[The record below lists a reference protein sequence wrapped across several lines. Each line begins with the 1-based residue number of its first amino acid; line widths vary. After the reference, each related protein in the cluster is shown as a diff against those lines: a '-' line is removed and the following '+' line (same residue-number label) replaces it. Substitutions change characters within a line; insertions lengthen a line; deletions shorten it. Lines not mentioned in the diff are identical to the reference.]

1 MMNALAGL
9 QDPIIQW
16 FASHPNPPVALL
28 SDSFLGWTHHLAH
41 LLRIPRVVFHCYAA
55 FTRAVFAH
63 LWATSAGVEPG
74 ADLTFTEL
82 PRSPSLS
89 WDQIPSLF
97 RRVKDLECD
106 NWAVSKFIK
115 NSMVANELSWGSVFN
130 SFDELEGEFFEHL
143 RERMGPQKV
152 YGVGP
157 LNKVENLSV
166 VADGGVDVISWLDQF
181 NSNDTVLYVCFG
193 SQKFFIEAQMEA
205 LAIGLETSRA
215 RFVWAVGHGSVPDG
229 FEGQVSGR
237 GYIIKGWAPQT
248 AILSHPTVGGFLS
261 HCGWNSVMEAMA
273 SGVMILGW
281 PMEADQFVNAKL
293 LEEYKG
299 AAVVVCEGAETVP
312 DSAELARKITESMN
326 GDAARRGRAKKL
338 SDKAMEAVNVG
349 GSSIRDL
356 DKLVHELSQHVV
368 NNI

>member
-1 MMNALAGL
+1 MMDALAGL

-16 FASHPNPPVALL
+16 FESHRNPPVALL

-63 LWATSAGVEPG
+63 LWASSDGVEPG
-74 ADLTFTEL
+74 AELTFTEL
-82 PRSPSLS
+82 PRSPRLS
-89 WDQIPSLF
+89 WGQIPSLF

-106 NWAVSKFIK
+106 NLVVSEFIK
-115 NSMVANELSWGSVFN
+115 KSMVANELSWGSVFN
-130 SFDELEGEFFEHL
+130 SFDELEGEFLEHL
-143 RERMGPQKV
+143 REKLGPQKV

-166 VADGGVDVISWLDQF
+166 VVDGGGNVISWLDQF
-181 NSNDTVLYVCFG
+181 SSNDAVLYVCFG
-193 SQKFFIEAQMEA
+193 SQKFFTEAQMEA

-215 RFVWAVGHGSVPDG
+215 RFAWAVGHGLVPDG
-229 FEGQVSGR
+229 FEGRVSGR
-237 GYIIKGWAPQT
+237 GYVIKGWAPQT
-248 AILSHPTVGGFLS
+248 AILNHPAVGGFLS

-293 LEEYKG
+293 LEEYKD

-312 DSAELARKITESMN
+312 NSAELARKITESMD
-326 GDAARRGRAKKL
+326 GDAARRGRAKEL
-338 SDKAMEAVNVG
+338 SDKAMEAVKVG

-356 DKLVHELSQHVV
+356 DKLVQELSEFVGNGV
-368 NNI
+368 